1 MPRLIVNP
9 GTPEAWEI
17 ELQPGVTSLGSA
29 DENNCVIQHSSVS
42 SSHCQVFLSGNGVRV
57 KDVGSTA
64 GTFING
70 ELVEDAVLRPGQS
83 LRLGEVEMV
92 LESASP
98 PETSPE
104 TAAAAPQTP
113 DMPPLPPRI
122 APAVG
127 GKGFCKFHPKARA
140 RFACA
145 KCGHSFCDLC
155 VNTRQDHGRT
165 LKLCRACGSACE
177 SLQVERPRAEAPTGF
192 FASLPGALVYPFT
205 GNGVILFLAGTVF
218 FVVAGYLPLIGLL
231 FSGYLFNY
239 AKRIVSA
246 SAEGNPKPPDWPDF
260 TNWFDDLI
268 MPWLQFLALAAL
280 AFGPALIVWSVFPPE
295 QVTTRIAVFVAALTF
310 GAVLAPMGML
320 ALSMFDHFGAL
331 NPVSLTWSIL
341 RVPGPYLVAA
351 GAFEFI
357 LLVNV
362 FAKPWVYRL
371 IPLPFLPALVSGF
384 LNLYFIAV
392 SMRILGLLYANHKDE
407 LGWFR
412 H

>member
-9 GTPEAWEI
+9 GTPDAWTI
-17 ELQPGVTSLGSA
+17 ELQPGVLSLGSSE
-29 DENNCVIQHSSVS
+29 ENNCVIQHSSVS
-42 SSHCQVFLSGNGVRV
+42 SSHCQVLLSGKGVRV

-70 ELVEDAVLRPGQS
+70 ELVEDALLKPGQS

-92 LESASP
+92 LEGNS
-98 PETSPE
+98 SPE
-104 TAAAAPQTP
+104 VSAADGTASSAPGL
-113 DMPPLPPRI
+113 PPLPPRI
-122 APAVG
+122 ATAVAPS
-127 GKGFCKFHPKARA
+127 GFCKFHPRARA

-155 VNTRQDHGRT
+155 VNTRLEHGRT
-165 LKLCRACGSACE
+165 QKTCRACGSECE
-177 SLQVERPRAEAPTGF
+177 SLQAERPRPGTAKGF
-192 FASLPGALVYPFT
+192 FASLPKALIYPFT
-205 GNGVILFLAGTVF
+205 GNGVFLFLAGTVF
-218 FVVAGYLPLIGLL
+218 FVVLGYLPIIGFL

-239 AKRIVSA
+239 AKRIVSS

-260 TNWFDDLI
+260 TNWFDDIIL
-268 MPWLQFLALAAL
+268 PYLQFLALGVL
-280 AFGPALIVWSVFPPE
+280 AFGPAIIVWSVFPTE
-295 QVTTRIAVFVAALTF
+295 QANTRIVVIVAALTF
-310 GAVLAPMGML
+310 GALLAPMGML

-341 RVPGPYLVAA
+341 RVPGHYLVAA

-362 FAKPWVYRL
+362 FARPWIYLL
-371 IPLPFLPALVSGF
+371 IPLPFLPSLVSGF

-392 SMRILGLLYANHKDE
+392 SMRILGLLYANDKDK

>member
-17 ELQPGVTSLGSA
+17 ELQPGVTSLGSS

-42 SSHCQVFLSGNGVRV
+42 SSHCQVFVSGNGVRI
-57 KDVGSTA
+57 KDMGSTA

-70 ELVEDAVLRPGQS
+70 ELVEDALLRPGQS

-92 LESASP
+92 LESELPQEMSPASGT
-98 PETSPE
+98 EG
-104 TAAAAPQTP
+104 AAAN
-113 DMPPLPPRI
+113 MPPLPPRI
-122 APAVG
+122 APAVAAR
-127 GKGFCKFHPKARA
+127 GFCKFHPRARA
-140 RFACA
+140 RFSCA
-145 KCGHSFCDLC
+145 KCGHCFCDLC
-155 VNTRQDHGRT
+155 VSTRQDHGRT
-165 LKLCRACGSACE
+165 LKLCRACGSECE
-177 SLQVERPRAEAPTGF
+177 TLQIERPRTEPAAGF
-192 FASLPGALVYPFT
+192 FASLPRALLYPFA
-205 GNGVILFLAGTVF
+205 GSGVILFVAGTVF
-218 FVVAGYLPLIGLL
+218 FAVARYLPLIGFL
-231 FSGYLFNY
+231 FSGYLFSY

-268 MPWLQFLALAAL
+268 LPYLQFLALAVL
-280 AFGPALIVWSVFPPE
+280 AFGPAIIVWSVFPPE
-295 QVTTRIAVFVAALTF
+295 QVTTRIAIFVAALTF

-371 IPLPFLPALVSGF
+371 IPLPILPALVSGF

-392 SMRILGLLYANHKDE
+392 SMRILGLLYANNKDK